1 MLQLCVNVPA
11 FVFSWQYVF
20 IKIDFFFHKSN
31 HKVYKSSA
39 VIKEVLAKSL
49 HPGK

>member
-1 MLQLCVNVPA
+1 MSECSSVCFLMA
-11 FVFSWQYVF
+11 KRFY
-20 IKIDFFFHKSN
+20 KIDIFFFFHKSN